1 MTRWNIETVFFMGVS
16 LERRDVDFKADAL
29 NIITGASGTG
39 KSTLIKAIDY
49 CLGSSKCELPAHVRR
64 RSVAVG
70 VKWVSDETEMIVG
83 RIIPPVGQRTSTHM
97 FAAAGRKLV
106 LPATVDAFDGA
117 TTLEAAKAFIERA
130 FGIGDLG
137 GEPDA
142 AGARGR
148 ATVRHVTPYMFV
160 TKEVIY
166 SESILLHGL
175 EKADKARDI
184 VAAIPY
190 FLRATDEASAIDER
204 RLRQLQRALEKEEAR
219 ARSRATA
226 ETLLKQRAMSLLE
239 EARRLGLAP
248 PPSAGAS
255 EAALLAD
262 LKAVSETQLQSSA
275 YLNEGELGTLNER
288 RREILIELGTLR
300 RRSLAIRT
308 ALQEATGFQGA
319 VARQR
324 DKLAL
329 AEHLQLDGITG
340 VCPVCDAPSQRGRET
355 AAALQETLTK
365 VRAESVAVDRVKP
378 RLLEHDRALE
388 EQIGALNAEL
398 RRVDDQVQTWLRQSD
413 ETRKLADLGQLRA
426 HLLGRISFF
435 LEASVDE
442 PRQTTRDLGVLRAEI
457 DELEA
462 RVDREAKEIKLRRAE
477 AKISQFASEAFG
489 ALPTMAPCIGSE
501 LDFSSRQPEITVIEA
516 DSGAVLRLP
525 DVGSDQNYLA
535 IHIALS
541 FALQHYFEVVAAPV
555 PGLLVLDQI
564 SRPYF
569 PQSGEDEDE
578 AEISGGEEDEDIQ
591 AMRRHIDFLFAETA
605 RRKGLQVLLIE
616 HAYFADDPR
625 YVAATR
631 ERWTRASGRALI
643 PLDWPIRKD
652 EQSS

>member
-1 MTRWNIETVFFMGVS
+1 MTRWNVKTIFFMGVS
-16 LERRDVDFKADAL
+16 GQRRDVSLKPDNL

-70 VKWVSDETEMIVG
+70 VKWVSGDAEMIVG
-83 RIIPPVGQRTSTHM
+83 RIIPPVGQATSTRM
-97 FAAAGRKLV
+97 FAATGRSLD
-106 LPATVDAFDGA
+106 LPQTVDEFDGT
-117 TTLEAAKAFIERA
+117 TTLDAAKAFIERA

-137 GEPDA
+137 GELDTA
-142 AGARGR
+142 SARGR

-166 SESILLHGL
+166 SESTLLHGL

-184 VAAIPY
+184 VAAMPY

-204 RLRQLQRALEKEEAR
+204 RLRQLQRVVEKEEAR
-219 ARSRATA
+219 ERSRTTV
-226 ETLLKQRAMSLLE
+226 ETLLKQRATSLLD
-239 EARRLGLAP
+239 EARRLELAP
-248 PPSAGAS
+248 APSPEAS
-255 EAALLAD
+255 EAALLAE
-262 LKAVSETQLQSSA
+262 LKAVSETQLQASA
-275 YLNEGELGTLNER
+275 YPNEGELGELNRR
-288 RREILIELGTLR
+288 RREILTELGTSR
-300 RRSLAIRT
+300 RRSQATRT
-308 ALQEATGFQGA
+308 ALKEATGFQGA

-329 AEHLQLDGITG
+329 AEHLHLDGVAGI
-340 VCPVCDAPSQRGRET
+340 CPVCDAPSERGRET

-365 VRAESVAVDRVKP
+365 VRAESIAVERVKP
-378 RLLEHDRALE
+378 RLVEYDRALE
-388 EQIGALNAEL
+388 EEIGHLNAEL
-398 RRVDDQVQTWLRQSD
+398 RRVDDQIQSWLRQTE
-413 ETRKLADLGQLRA
+413 ETRNLADLGQLRA

-435 LEASVDE
+435 LESSVDE
-442 PRQTTRDLGVLRAEI
+442 PRQATRDLGVLRAEI
-457 DELEA
+457 AELEA

-477 AKISQFASEAFG
+477 AKISQFASEAF
-489 ALPTMAPCIGSE
+489 ANLPTVEPCINSE
-501 LDFSSRQPEITVIEA
+501 LNFSSRQPDITVIEA

-541 FALQHYFEVVAAPV
+541 FALQRYFESVNAPV
-555 PGLLVLDQI
+555 PGLIVLDQI

-578 AEISGGEEDEDIQ
+578 AEIFGGEEDEDVK
-591 AMRRHIDFLFAETA
+591 AMRKHIDFLFAETA

-631 ERWTRASGRALI
+631 ERWTKPSRRALI
-643 PLDWPIRKD
+643 PLDWTTRAD
-652 EQSS
+652 R